1 MAFALRRQLSD
12 SSRKRNGGANIR
24 RKNRRYLAAGLTVFS
39 LLFGGLQVW
48 AAEKP
53 DAGWETKIQKEEKS
67 NMEILIAS
75 EQPYT
80 YLSQMKE
87 RIQFVG
93 ALSPGE
99 LYQLQE
105 ILPYLMI
112 KEHIGKEE
120 AAWDTKMYLE
130 VVEEWKR
137 REESPISEEE
147 KQSLTEALIKMLPEN
162 GQSYVIDGKESRVDS
177 LQRYGEFLQ
186 TQVSFSVE
194 ACLEKIRNSRTD
206 DKEEPV
212 EKEETLPDN
221 VSKEQK
227 AEGACRIGNTYYEDL
242 SAALHAV
249 KDNETI
255 YIVQS
260 HTMKDSFVYVE
271 KTRTRKFQNV
281 RILPEGG
288 PRTVRMPDRH
298 RLAFTKS
305 SVAIGSKG
313 SDPLTFDLSGTS
325 VPDSDN
331 LYCGAICANK
341 GSSVTFENC
350 VFQNGDQLSRWMIH
364 GEYGSVTVDQCKFQ
378 NCDNGVGVV
387 TEASSAFTPT
397 EISFRVQNSVFDG
410 IADIGAVHFSIHRA
424 NIRAEIQN
432 NVFKNCRIGIGGIRS
447 DEAPYTG
454 PISARIQGN
463 TFQNCYIGESF
474 SQGTSVAASA
484 FQVNVS
490 NERYHGWQSTSQHPN
505 VGDLYSGWFSTGFC
519 NSNVEAS
526 VNGCSYENGVHG
538 IATMSKGRTVVN
550 NTTLARNNAKEANT
564 EQCGQKGNGGGIFL
578 NGGTIIWNSGTIC
591 ENQADRGGAIYL
603 KDGEILLKDGSFYGN
618 RAQNRGGGIYNQ
630 SGTVKQEGG
639 NFSANTA
646 EIGSGVYQDGIYQM
660 SGPALVDE
668 GNDVYLPAEKYIEVM
683 QKLQSVPA
691 ARVTPDRYENGR
703 MVVKVSY
710 GNRTGSMEW
719 ERFLLTPQSRY
730 CLRPGDYQDWR
741 AGTLKEAVT
750 ISSEYTVQ
758 YDKNTKAQVEQMPE
772 PSVKYWYEKAAV
784 SEQIPKWL
792 DVPFLGWNENQ
803 TAKEGQYQPGE
814 NLPAEKNQDLT
825 LYAIW
830 EDRVSIRYLGNHA
843 EEGQEKS
850 EIVSYED
857 CLQNG
862 YRIQKNKGYTDY
874 KRNRHTFAGW
884 DQRADVGAKE
894 AAFQENRENR
904 ISYEELRKIAASQ
917 RTETGESREMAK
929 VALYA
934 IWDRAPEIS
943 APDKEYFEG
952 ETVKKEDLLKDVQST
967 DREDGEL
974 TAQIKIVQIEY
985 APGRLTE
992 DGKADKEVKTWKDG
1006 MSSEELLDTWFLQL
1020 DKKDSPV
1027 THKVVY
1033 QVTDSIGNITEES
1046 CSVKIKYNEFPVIE
1060 AQDRYFTLQE
1070 AQQGAITE
1078 EVLKTQAISEG
1089 KVKAN
1094 DTEEGDLSEKLKLL
1108 DFHPEEFQKFTDS
1121 GYIVLN
1127 WHVQDSM
1134 GPDGKGKETVRPFT
1148 VYVVKDGEILKA
1160 PHKQNVRFISEKYY
1174 RINENVDADALT
1186 EDEKEAYSK
1195 NGGLHVDSKWYQEQ
1209 EYQDVIEK
1217 TWKKNGGK
1225 VYRFTHEDA
1234 RRAEEF
1240 VDTHGIGNSR
1250 DENAL
1255 AMFANEFLK

>member
-12 SSRKRNGGANIR
+12 SSRKRNGGVNIR

-48 AAEKP
+48 AAEEP

-87 RIQFVG
+87 RIQFVET
-93 ALSPGE
+93 LSSEE

-105 ILPYLMI
+105 IIPYLMI

-120 AAWDTKMYLE
+120 AAWDTEMYLE

-137 REESPISEEE
+137 REGALISEEE

-194 ACLEKIRNSRTD
+194 ACLEEIRNSRTD
-206 DKEEPV
+206 DKEESV
-212 EKEETLPDN
+212 ENEETLRDN

-242 SAALHAV
+242 SEALNAV
-249 KDNETI
+249 KDSETI

-260 HTMKDSFVYVE
+260 HAMKDSFVYVE

-281 RILPEGG
+281 RILPEGS

-305 SVAIGSKG
+305 SVAIGSKE
-313 SDPLTFDLSGTS
+313 SAPLTFDLSGTS

-350 VFQNGDQLSRWMIH
+350 IFQNGDQLPRWMIH

-378 NCDNGVGVV
+378 NCHNGVGVV

-432 NVFKNCRIGIGGIRS
+432 NVFKNCRIGITGIRS
-447 DEAPYTG
+447 NEASYTG

-505 VGDLYSGWFSTGFC
+505 VGDLYLGWFSTGFC
-519 NSNVEAS
+519 NSNIEAS

-591 ENQADRGGAIYL
+591 ENQAEQGGAIYL

-618 RAQNRGGGIYNQ
+618 RAQTRGGGIYNQ
-630 SGTVKQEGG
+630 NGTVKQEGG
-639 NFSANTA
+639 KISANTA
-646 EIGSGVYQDGIYQM
+646 EIGSGVYQDGIYRM

-730 CLRPGDYQDWR
+730 CLRPGDYQDRR

-750 ISSEYTVQ
+750 ISSEYAVQ

-814 NLPAEKNQDLT
+814 NLSAEKNQDLT

-830 EDRVSIRYLGNHA
+830 DL
-843 EEGQEKS
+843 
-850 EIVSYED
+850 
-857 CLQNG
+857 
-862 YRIQKNKGYTDY
+862 
-874 KRNRHTFAGW
+874 
-884 DQRADVGAKE
+884 
-894 AAFQENRENR
+894 
-904 ISYEELRKIAASQ
+904 
-917 RTETGESREMAK
+917 
-929 VALYA
+929 
-934 IWDRAPEIS
+934 APEIS
-943 APDKEYFEG
+943 APDKEFFEG
-952 ETVKKEDLLKDVQST
+952 ETVKKENLLKDVQSM

-1046 CSVKIKYNEFPVIE
+1046 CSVKINYNEFPAIE
-1060 AQDRYFTLQE
+1060 TQDRYFTLQE

-1148 VYVVKDGEILKA
+1148 VYVVKDGEIPKA

-1225 VYRFTHEDA
+1225 VYRFTYEDA